1 MADDE
6 LDLVDELDIDDEL
19 DLDNELALEDELDL
33 NDEDDA
39 ELDCDRDEEE
49 EEEEEREDAEE
60 EDEDDSDELDEVLGS
75 DDGASVFSSVLV
87 FSSEFCELFS
97 LLGSPGYGGGL
108 SGLSEEPPLGPPG
121 QLGAPVV
128 PPGRLGIGIFTPK
141 PPPILIEPPGI
152 LQNKG
157 PSKQCSHP
165 PPPPPPPQALL
176 PGRSITPPI
185 PISQRP
191 PWVVVWP
198 LTTSTK
204 LVEISNGW
212 VAFS

>member
-1 MADDE
+1 VAKDE
-6 LDLVDELDIDDEL
+6 LDLVDELDVDDEL

-39 ELDCDRDEEE
+39 ELDCDRDE
-49 EEEEEREDAEE
+49 
-60 EDEDDSDELDEVLGS
+60 DDSDEPDEVLGS
-75 DDGASVFSSVLV
+75 DDGASVVSSVLV
-87 FSSEFCELFS
+87 FSSEFCDLFS

-121 QLGAPVV
+121 QLGGPVV

-165 PPPPPPPQALL
+165 PPSPPPPQALL